1 MIRLLKSEKDAL
13 NHALSGVKGE
23 FFLYGSRTDP
33 GKKGGDIDILI
44 LSETAS
50 PYKLAQD
57 IAVRFRM
64 ECDEKIDVT
73 VFDPKNISET
83 QKPFLSSIRN
93 QAVRYY
99 EFE

>member
-13 NHALSGVKGE
+13 NHALSGVEGE
-23 FFLYGSRTDP
+23 IFLYGSRTDP

-44 LSETAS
+44 FSETAA

-57 IAVRFRM
+57 VTVRFRM
-64 ECDEKIDVT
+64 ECDERIDVT

-83 QKPFLSSIRN
+83 QKPFLSSIRS
-93 QAVRYY
+93 QAMRYD
-99 EFE
+99 EFK